1 MMGRMGYTGG
11 GLGSNGQGIQEP
23 IQARP
28 RDGRAG
34 LGGERG
40 HRGHGKDKPM
50 NAGPKEVN
58 VGLEGENGR
67 LELDD
72 RQRAVYDACMGGKN
86 VFLTGKGGSGKTFL
100 LKVTCMFPL
109 RAVQIL
115 LPRPALDFSLSPFCF
130 ISAHGFSFHSPHPP
144 LQ

>member
-1 MMGRMGYTGG
+1 MMGQMGDTGG
-11 GLGSNGQGIQEP
+11 GLGSNGQGRQEP

-40 HRGHGKDKPM
+40 HMEHGQGKLM
-50 NAGPKEVN
+50 NARPKEVK

-72 RQRAVYDACMGGKN
+72 RQRA
-86 VFLTGKGGSGKTFL
+86 F
-100 LKVTCMFPL
+100 
-109 RAVQIL
+109 
-115 LPRPALDFSLSPFCF
+115 
-130 ISAHGFSFHSPHPP
+130 
-144 LQ
+144 